1 MRKELSFLLI
11 IFSPFLLCTCD
22 FETAVE
28 ISIPEE
34 KKKLVVNCIF
44 QVDSTV
50 YPRFFHSENILSYQH
65 YSSGDTT
72 DNAITNAVAKL
83 HSGDTE
89 IPILFYKKY
98 PFYRSASKATG
109 NEYTIEVSAPGYES
123 VTATTTIPRPVQITE
138 IQSGDLMPPPSD
150 DLMGK
155 RAIHVRFK
163 DPADESNYYGISI
176 YVKIKDSRLGVSL
189 LQTLPTPLN
198 PVYAE
203 DYYAEDFR
211 SGGYI
216 HQEYSILFNDRL
228 FNGLDNVF
236 SVWCYEGTEED
247 VSPWSGEVQGYVV
260 ILKSISEEYYN
271 YRVTY
276 NLQQKA
282 KRDPYAQPV
291 QVFNNINNGFGIF
304 AGYSISRVEHKI
316 R

>member
-1 MRKELSFLLI
+1 MRKKLFFLFI
-11 IFSPFLLCTCD
+11 IFSSFLLCTCD
-22 FETAVE
+22 FETTVE
-28 ISIPEE
+28 IRIPEE

-50 YPRFFHSENILSYQH
+50 YPHFFHSENILAYQY
-65 YSSGDTT
+65 YSPGDTT
-72 DNAITNAVAKL
+72 YNAITNAVANL
-83 HSGDTE
+83 YSGDIE
-89 IPILFYKKY
+89 IPILFHKKY
-98 PFYRSASKATG
+98 PFYRSASKATD

-123 VTATTTIPRPVQITE
+123 VTATTTIPRPIQITE
-138 IQSGDLMPPPSD
+138 IQSGDFIPPPSD
-150 DLMGK
+150 DLLGK
-155 RAIHVRFK
+155 RMINVHFK
-163 DPADESNYYGISI
+163 DPVNELNYYGISI
-176 YVKIKDSRLGVSL
+176 YAKLKVTDSLRQVSL

-211 SGGYI
+211 NGGYI
-216 HQEYSILFNDRL
+216 HQEFTILFNDRL

-236 SVWCYEGTEED
+236 SVWCYEGETSWNGKVE
-247 VSPWSGEVQGYVV
+247 GYRV

-304 AGYSISRVEHKI
+304 AGYSVSRVDHKI